1 MSIRYAL
8 IGCGRIAPNH
18 LPSALGCGMEIVA
31 LCDTNAQA
39 IDALLEGLKLSNL
52 SVRRYSDYRQMLACE
67 SLDMVAVATDSG
79 SHAGIAKECL
89 SCGIAVLV
97 EKPMALSLADADEML
112 ALSQKNSVLLGVC
125 QQNRFNDASLLVRK
139 ALDSGGFGRL
149 SHVSVQVRWW
159 RDADYYAQD
168 AWRGTW
174 EKDGGALMNQCI
186 HGLDLMRWFGGS
198 HIETVSAT
206 LANRYHPYLE
216 VEDVGIG
223 FVRFSDGA
231 IGSFEGTTNLYKE
244 NLEERITLI
253 GENGTVV
260 LGGECAQK
268 IEVWDFSDSAIQALG
283 DEADLSEQSSVYGS
297 SHSRVYADFKR
308 AWETGC
314 QPTVDGLCGRNALEL
329 VLAAYKSHQDNAPVS
344 LPLYGFGTQAMH
356 L

>member
-18 LPSALGCGMEIVA
+18 LPSALACGMEVVA
-31 LCDTNAQA
+31 LCDINPQA
-39 IDALLEGLKLSNL
+39 IDVLLKGLGLSDL
-52 SVRRYSDYRQMLACE
+52 PVKRYSDYRQMLACE

-89 SCGIAVLV
+89 SRGIAVLV

-112 ALSQKNSVLLGVC
+112 ALSQKHSVLLGVC

-139 ALDSGGFGRL
+139 ALDSGGFGKL
-149 SHVSVQVRWW
+149 SHISVQVRWW

-168 AWRGTW
+168 TWRGTW

-186 HGLDLMRWFGGS
+186 HGLDLMRWFGGTDIS
-198 HIETVSAT
+198 SVSAT

-223 FVRFSDGA
+223 FVRFAGGA

-283 DEADLSEQSSVYGS
+283 DKADLTEQSSVYGS
-297 SHSRVYADFKR
+297 SHSRVYTEFAHAFLC
-308 AWETGC
+308 GG
-314 QPTVDGLCGRNALEL
+314 QPSVDGRCGRDALEL
-329 VLAAYKSHQDNAPVS
+329 VLAAYKSHLVNAPVS
-344 LPLYGFGTQAMH
+344 LPLYGFDTQVMH

>member
-18 LPSALGCGMEIVA
+18 LPSALGCGMEVVA
-31 LCDTNAQA
+31 LCDINPQA
-39 IDALLEGLKLSNL
+39 IDVLLGRLNL
-52 SVRRYSDYRQMLACE
+52 STLHVKRYSDYQKMLDCE
-67 SLDMVAVATDSG
+67 ALDMVAIATDSG
-79 SHAGIAKECL
+79 SHASIAKECL
-89 SCGIAVLV
+89 SRGIAVLV

-139 ALDSGGFGRL
+139 ALDSGGFGKL
-149 SHVSVQVRWW
+149 SHISVQVRWW

-198 HIETVSAT
+198 EITSVSAT
-206 LANRYHPYLE
+206 LANRHHPYLE

-223 FVRFSDGA
+223 FVRFAGGA
-231 IGSFEGTTNLYKE
+231 IGSFEGTTNLYKK
-244 NLEERITLI
+244 NLEERITVI
-253 GENGTVV
+253 GEKGTVV
-260 LGGECAQK
+260 LGGECAQE
-268 IEVWDFSDSAIQALG
+268 IEVWEFNDSAIQALDDG
-283 DEADLSEQSSVYGS
+283 VDLSEQSSVYGS

-314 QPTVDGLCGRNALEL
+314 QPMVDGLCGRNALEL
-329 VLAAYKSHQDNAPVS
+329 VLAAYKSHQDEAPVS
-344 LPLYGFGTQAMH
+344 LPLYGFGTQAMQ

>member
-18 LPSALGCGMEIVA
+18 LPSALGCGMEVVA
-31 LCDTNAQA
+31 LCDINPQA
-39 IDALLEGLKLSNL
+39 IDVLLDGLNL
-52 SVRRYSDYRQMLACE
+52 SDLHMKRYSDYQKMLDCE
-67 SLDMVAVATDSG
+67 TLDMVAIATDSG

-89 SCGIAVLV
+89 SRGIAVLV

-112 ALSQKNSVLLGVC
+112 ALSKKHSVLLGVC
-125 QQNRFNDASLLVRK
+125 QQNRFNDATLLVRK

-149 SHVSVQVRWW
+149 SHISVQVRWW
-159 RDADYYAQD
+159 RDANYYAQD
-168 AWRGTW
+168 SWRGTW

-198 HIETVSAT
+198 EITSVSAT
-206 LANRYHPYLE
+206 LANRHHPYLE

-223 FVRFSDGA
+223 FVRFAGGA

-244 NLEERITLI
+244 NLEERITI
-253 GENGTVV
+253 VGENGTVV
-260 LGGECAQK
+260 LGGECAQE
-268 IEVWDFSDSAIQALG
+268 IEVWEFSDSAIQALG
-283 DEADLSEQSSVYGS
+283 DGVGLSEQSSVYGS

-314 QPTVDGLCGRNALEL
+314 QLMVDGLCGRNALEL
-329 VLAAYKSHQDNAPVS
+329 VLAAYKSHQDEAPVS

>member
-18 LPSALGCGMEIVA
+18 LPSALGCGMQIVA

-52 SVRRYSDYRQMLACE
+52 SVKRYSDYRQMLACE

-223 FVRFSDGA
+223 FVRFADGA

-297 SHSRVYADFKR
+297 SHSRVYADF
-308 AWETGC
+308 AHALLCGG
-314 QPTVDGLCGRNALEL
+314 QPTVDGRCGRDALEL
-329 VLAAYKSHQDNAPVS
+329 VLAAYKSHLVNAPVS
-344 LPLYGFGTQAMH
+344 LPLYGFDTQVMH

>member
-18 LPSALGCGMEIVA
+18 LPSALGCGMEVVA

-39 IDALLEGLKLSNL
+39 IDALLEGLGLSDL
-52 SVRRYSDYRQMLACE
+52 PVKRYSDYRQMLACE

-79 SHAGIAKECL
+79 SHARIAKDCL
-89 SCGIAVLV
+89 ARNLAVLV
-97 EKPMALSLADADEML
+97 EKPMALSLSDADQMI
-112 ALSQKNSVLLGVC
+112 ALSRKHKVPLGVC
-125 QQNRFNDASLLVRK
+125 QQNRFNDASLMVRK
-139 ALDSGGFGRL
+139 ALDGGGFGNL

-198 HIETVSAT
+198 TITTVSAT

-223 FVRFSDGA
+223 YVRFAGGA

-297 SHSRVYADFKR
+297 SHSRVYADF
-308 AWETGC
+308 AHAVLCGG
-314 QPTVDGLCGRNALEL
+314 QPTVDGRCGRDALEL
-329 VLAAYKSHQDNAPVS
+329 VLAAYKSHLDGTQVA
-344 LPLYGFGTQAMH
+344 LPLYGFDTRAMH